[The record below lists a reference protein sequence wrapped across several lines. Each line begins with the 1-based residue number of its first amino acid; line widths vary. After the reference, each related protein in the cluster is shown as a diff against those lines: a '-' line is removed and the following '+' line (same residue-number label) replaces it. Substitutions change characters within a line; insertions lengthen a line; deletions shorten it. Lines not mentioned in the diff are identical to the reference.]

1 MVDKINVDEFDLI
14 IFDMD
19 GVILN
24 IFDAIKQATLDMLE
38 KYNINAKYEDILSE
52 MALLI
57 EKLQAIP
64 IPKIV
69 LNAKELL
76 QVSFIEEE
84 TVLKKLQ
91 IAAYM
96 YSQFKK
102 YKVDSSIY
110 PGIERII
117 EYINASKKPIA
128 MLTNNKKNYALESLK
143 KFHLDQYFD
152 QIIGFNEAGKLKPEP
167 DGLLKLIEHYSVK
180 DPQRVLFIGDMVTD
194 CQAADGAKVKVLGIA
209 SGLCKYDDLKRENPD
224 YLVNDVAEFGRILGI

>member
-1 MVDKINVDEFDLI
+1 M
-14 IFDMD
+14 
-19 GVILN
+19 
-24 IFDAIKQATLDMLE
+24 
-38 KYNINAKYEDILSE
+38 Y
-52 MALLI
+52 
-57 EKLQAIP
+57 
-64 IPKIV
+64 
-69 LNAKELL
+69 
-76 QVSFIEEE
+76 
-84 TVLKKLQ
+84 KKL
-91 IAAYM
+91 
-96 YSQFKK
+96 KK